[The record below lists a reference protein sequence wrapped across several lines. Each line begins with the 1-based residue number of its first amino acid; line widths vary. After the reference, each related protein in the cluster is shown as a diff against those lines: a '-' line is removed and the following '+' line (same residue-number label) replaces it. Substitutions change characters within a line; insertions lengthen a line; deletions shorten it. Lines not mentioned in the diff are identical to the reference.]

1 MTDQFVESASGRSG
15 SNRRSSAISDLAQ
28 RIVDHIRESNLTSES
43 HISAQELADKFSA
56 SRTPINRAL
65 RLLESRNILI
75 HHKNRGFFVT
85 SIDRVPS
92 IKDDAISG
100 LELIYTSILSD
111 RLKNNLPN
119 VVLESF
125 LLNRYKLTSGQ
136 LSVVLARI
144 AKEGW
149 IERRG
154 GYGWE
159 FTEYLTTP
167 EALAQTFR
175 VRQALEPA
183 SLLEPGYELDLERA
197 AQCRAVEMSMLAGDI
212 ESMSPEELFM
222 RGVRFHET
230 IVAGSKN
237 PYMIETIRRM
247 NRLRRLLAY
256 RATEQ
261 RRGYRQHCYE
271 HIELLDL
278 LEAGKNREAA
288 DALRLHLQLVEA
300 NYKRINDFLKS

>member
-1 MTDQFVESASGRSG
+1 MDSLSARPG
-15 SNRRSSAISDLAQ
+15 SSRRSTALNDLAR
-28 RIVDHIRESNLTSES
+28 RIADHIRESNLPSGA
-43 HISAQELADKFSA
+43 HISAQDLASRFSA

-65 RLLESRNILI
+65 RLLETRNILV
-75 HHKNRGFFVT
+75 HHTNRGFFVASGDSAHT
-85 SIDRVPS
+85 EADDSINE
-92 IKDDAISG
+92 
-100 LELIYTSILSD
+100 LERIYTAILTD
-111 RLKNNLPN
+111 RIRDNIPN
-119 VVLESF
+119 VVLESH
-125 LLNRYKLTSGQ
+125 LINRYNISASQ
-136 LSVVLARI
+136 LSMVLSRI

-183 SLLEPGYELDLERA
+183 SLLEPGYELDLDRA
-197 AQCRAVEMSMLAGDI
+197 AYCRLVEQNMLAGDI
-212 ESMSPEELFM
+212 QSMSPEALFM

-237 PYMIETIRRM
+237 PFMIETIQKM

-256 RATEQ
+256 YATEQ
-261 RRGYRQHCYE
+261 RRAYHQHCYE
-271 HIELLDL
+271 HLELLDL
-278 LEAGKNREAA
+278 LEAGKHRQAA
-288 DALRLHLQLVEA
+288 DALRLHLQNVEA
-300 NYKRINDFLKS
+300 NYERIRAVLTK